1 MADLGTLMT
10 TIVGKISFVQPLNHP
25 AASGASAAP
34 TKASEIRP
42 VVRRLPL
49 EFTSADQG
57 RTLDCGGTILGTVKN
72 GGTAVSGAVVMLF
85 HRRSGRLLDRAITD
99 SGGGFSFSG
108 LFQANNAYFAVAF
121 DSDSGDQLDALIH
134 DYLTPV

>member
-1 MADLGTLMT
+1 MADLGILTT

-25 AASGASAAP
+25 ATSGASAAP
-34 TKASEIRP
+34 TKATDMHP

-57 RTLDCGGTILGTVKN
+57 RTLDCGGTISGSVKN
-72 GGTAVSGAVVMLF
+72 GGTAVAGAVVMLF
-85 HRRSGRLLDRAITD
+85 HRRSGRLLNRALTD
-99 SGGGFSFSG
+99 SSGGFSFGS
-108 LFQANNAYFAVAF
+108 LFQASSAYFAVAF